1 MTTLKVAGDQCANG
15 WTGSVSARGRVL
27 VITDGHRE
35 SEAFRWALRA
45 LHLESVWVRGGLE
58 GIAALRRA
66 PFDLVLVDEH
76 LPDLSRVA
84 VVRALCAEYE
94 SRRCVI
100 VRGAVPL
107 LSAAGVTHADAL
119 SVLET
124 PQRCTDV
131 IGAINTILG
140 LNSANGPATA
150 SSQGSRLKA
159 PPPFSPPATWMTVGS
174 VADRWA
180 RLVLGTIDAD
190 SDPKTLTIWARAVG
204 ASRSV
209 ISECCRLVHVAA
221 HDARDFAR
229 VLRAIC
235 RSGERWQPEAVLDL
249 ADPRTL
255 RKLLARS
262 GLSGAAGCTP
272 TMPQFLEQQHWI
284 PKANAGLVALRS
296 LLFDVTRYRRA

>member
-1 MTTLKVAGDQCANG
+1 
-15 WTGSVSARGRVL
+15 VL

-35 SEAFRWALRA
+35 TEAFRWAFRA
-45 LHLESVWVRGGLE
+45 LHLESTWVRGGEAL
-58 GIAALRRA
+58 AALRRT
-66 PFDLVLVDEH
+66 PFDLVLVDER
-76 LPDLSRVA
+76 LPDMSRAA
-84 VVRALCAEYE
+84 VVRALRAEYD
-94 SRRCVI
+94 SQRFVI
-100 VRGAVPL
+100 VRSGVPL
-107 LSAAGVTHADAL
+107 LSAAGVAHTDTL
-119 SVLET
+119 SVLDT
-124 PQRCTDV
+124 PQRCTDI
-131 IGAINTILG
+131 IGAINTVLG
-140 LNSANGPATA
+140 LEEATGA
-150 SSQGSRLKA
+150 A
-159 PPPFSPPATWMTVGS
+159 TPCSPPAAWMTVGS
-174 VADRWA
+174 VADRWG

-190 SDPKTLTIWARAVG
+190 HDPKTLTIWARAVG

-209 ISECCRLVHVAA
+209 IAECCRLVHVAA

-235 RSGERWQPEAVLDL
+235 RSGDRWQPEAVLDL

-272 TMPQFLEQQHWI
+272 TIPQFLEQQHWI

>member
-1 MTTLKVAGDQCANG
+1 
-15 WTGSVSARGRVL
+15 VL
-27 VITDGHRE
+27 VISDRHRE

-45 LHLESVWVRGGLE
+45 LHLDSVWVRGGPE
-58 GIAALRRA
+58 GLAALRRTA
-66 PFDLVLVDEH
+66 FDLVLVDEH
-76 LPDLSRVA
+76 LPDMSGAA
-84 VVRALCAEYE
+84 VVRALGDEYD
-94 SRRCVI
+94 RRRFVI
-100 VRGAVPL
+100 VRGAVPFPP
-107 LSAAGVTHADAL
+107 AAGMTHADAL

-140 LNSANGPATA
+140 L
-150 SSQGSRLKA
+150 SRADGLA
-159 PPPFSPPATWMTVGS
+159 PPSSPPIAWMTVGS

-190 SDPKTLTIWARAVG
+190 CDPKTLTIWARAVG

-229 VLRAIC
+229 VLRVIC

-262 GLSGAAGCTP
+262 GLAGTAGRTP
-272 TMPQFLEQQHWI
+272 TMPQFLEQQRWI